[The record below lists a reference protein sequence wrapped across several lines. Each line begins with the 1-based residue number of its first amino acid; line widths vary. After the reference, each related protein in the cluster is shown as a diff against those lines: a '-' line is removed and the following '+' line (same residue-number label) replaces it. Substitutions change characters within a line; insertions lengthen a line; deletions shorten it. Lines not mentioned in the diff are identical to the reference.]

1 MNAICGCLEMPDGFA
16 KTPSVSQHMTPSAPQ
31 AKRPSRSGSRGFT
44 LIEIL
49 VAVGAVAL
57 IAVGLAAVFDSVGKT
72 VSGGRKLSRYNA
84 LSTQIEQQLRRDIN
98 SMTRDGILMIRQQF
112 SSAIT
117 NNGLTQSGVFLSE
130 RDQDISLPARPRRID
145 ELVFFA
151 RGEFIQS
158 AEPISPEYI
167 ATSDTARIY
176 YGHGQRRVD
185 SDVNYGVPGT
195 NRVLRY
201 DDETGICGLG
211 LSNGIR
217 GQLLG
222 GLLGNNRFAGDWA
235 LLRQQSLLINPSL
248 TRRDLPA
255 VGAVPRNSPLL
266 QDSAWQI
273 ALQPAQSSLFRK
285 VARLIPD
292 ATNRP
297 VPASLWS
304 QYTPITGSVPNIG
317 RPPANRPMT
326 GSGLVEI
333 IASDLSELRSY
344 ITTCPNGPDL
354 VTAYSFIDP
363 TVTPWVA
370 GAGWPVSGNPADQAL
385 VRTHRWMSEV
395 FPTQTDAWV
404 PVNAVDPSVS
414 GSRIRFETKW
424 PDPTQALP
432 ATANNQLAAAYARRD
447 QTMLGSSVLLERC
460 SEFIVEW
467 SFGQWN
473 PNLLSLVWYGGAGPV
488 DATGQRPISYYNDAV
503 ASYHSFEGFTRYQ
516 PFKRKRN
523 TTPPIPTSAT
533 PLNESNLA
541 GYVPSTRLIYSTQT
555 PNPLQCLTS
564 YFGYHDPTYTPA
576 ADDQI
581 RTIPWVWPKLIRIT
595 IRIAD
600 ERDPTQEETFQYV
613 FELPAQVTMP

>member
-1 MNAICGCLEMPDGFA
+1 MTSH
-16 KTPSVSQHMTPSAPQ
+16 TPQSPSSSQN
-31 AKRPSRSGSRGFT
+31 SRRGFT

-84 LSTQIEQQLRRDIN
+84 LSTQIELQLRRDIN

-112 SSAIT
+112 AS
-117 NNGLTQSGVFLSE
+117 NGSTPVLQRPVYLSE
-130 RDQDISLPARPRRID
+130 RDQDISLPPRLRRID
-145 ELVFFA
+145 ELLFIG
-151 RGEFIQS
+151 RGEYIQ
-158 AEPISPEYI
+158 AGEPISPDYI

-176 YGHGQRRVD
+176 YGHGQRRID

-201 DDETGICGLG
+201 DDDPGVSGAG
-211 LSNGIR
+211 GGNAIR
-217 GQLLG
+217 GQILG
-222 GLLGNNRFAGDWA
+222 GILGNNRYAGDWA
-235 LLRQQSLLINPSL
+235 LLRQQTLLINPSL
-248 TRRDLPA
+248 TRRDLAA
-255 VGAVPRNSPLL
+255 VGAEPRNSPLL
-266 QDSAWQI
+266 QDSGWQI

-285 VARLIPD
+285 VARILPD

-297 VPASLWS
+297 VPTSLWS
-304 QYTPITGSVPNIG
+304 QYTPITGNVPG
-317 RPPANRPMT
+317 LRPPSNRPNT
-326 GSGLVEI
+326 ASGLVEI
-333 IASDLSELRSY
+333 IASDPSELRSF
-344 ITTCPNGPDL
+344 ITTCPIGPDG
-354 VTAYSFIDP
+354 VGNYSQIDP
-363 TVTPWVA
+363 TAAGALPWQA
-370 GAGWPVSGNPADQAL
+370 EAGWPTAGSLADAAL
-385 VRTHRWMSEV
+385 TRTHQWMAQV
-395 FPTQTDAWV
+395 FPTQSDAWA
-404 PVNAVDPSVS
+404 PIIALDPSVS
-414 GSRIRFETKW
+414 GSRIRYEAKW

-473 PNLLSLVWYGGAGPV
+473 PSLLSLVWYGGAGPV
-488 DATGQRPISYYNDAV
+488 DASGQRPISFYNDAV
-503 ASYHSFEGFTRYQ
+503 ATYHSFEGFTRYQ

-523 TTPPIPTSAT
+523 TNPPIPTSAT

-541 GYVPSTRLIYSTQT
+541 GYVPSTRLIYGTQT

-564 YFGYHDPTYTPA
+564 HFGYHDPTYTPA

-613 FELPAQVTMP
+613 FELPAQVTTP

>member
-1 MNAICGCLEMPDGFA
+1 M
-16 KTPSVSQHMTPSAPQ
+16 TSHTSHSSSPSQ
-31 AKRPSRSGSRGFT
+31 RSSRGFT

-84 LSTQIEQQLRRDIN
+84 LSTQIELQLRRDIN

-112 SSAIT
+112 TS
-117 NNGLTQSGVFLSE
+117 NGSNPTLQRGVFLSE

-145 ELVFFA
+145 ELLFIG
-151 RGEFIQS
+151 RGEYIQA
-158 AEPISPEYI
+158 AEPISPDYI

-176 YGHGQRRVD
+176 YGHGQRRID

-201 DDETGICGLG
+201 DDDPGISGAG
-211 LSNGIR
+211 GANAIR
-217 GQLLG
+217 GQILG
-222 GLLGNNRFAGDWA
+222 GLLGNNRFAGEWA
-235 LLRQQSLLINPSL
+235 LLRQQTLLINPAL

-255 VGAVPRNSPLL
+255 VGSVRRNSPLL

-285 VARLIPD
+285 ISRILPD
-292 ATNRP
+292 AANRP
-297 VPASLWS
+297 VPTSLWS
-304 QYTPITGSVPNIG
+304 QYTPITGNVPG
-317 RPPANRPMT
+317 LRPPSNRPVT
-326 GSGLVEI
+326 ASGLVEI
-333 IASDLSELRSY
+333 ISSDPSELRSF
-344 ITTCPNGPDL
+344 ITTCPIGPRD
-354 VTAYSFIDP
+354 VNTYDDIDP
-363 TVTPWVA
+363 TTIPWVA
-370 GAGWPVSGNPADQAL
+370 RAGWPTTGSPADDAL
-385 VRTHRWMSEV
+385 TRTHAWMSEV
-395 FPTQTDAWV
+395 FPTQSDGWAPLNV
-404 PVNAVDPSVS
+404 LDPSVS
-414 GSRIRFETKW
+414 GSRPRFETKW
-424 PDPTQALP
+424 PDSSQALP
-432 ATANNQLAAAYARRD
+432 TNASTQLEAAYARRD
-447 QTMLGSSVLLERC
+447 QTALGSSILLERC

-467 SFGQWN
+467 SFGQWD
-473 PNLLSLVWYGGAGPV
+473 PNLLSLVWYGVGGPV
-488 DATGQRPISYYNDAV
+488 NAQGQRPISFYNDAV

-516 PFKRKRN
+516 PFKRLRN
-523 TTPPIPTSAT
+523 TNPPIPTSAS
-533 PLNESNLA
+533 PLNQSNLA
-541 GYVPSTRLIYSTQT
+541 GYVPSTRLIYGTQT
-555 PNPLQCLTS
+555 PNPVQCLTS

-576 ADDQI
+576 DTDQI